1 MRRPQPQID
10 LPGVDSEMSDSLHTP
25 RPWRFKL
32 KNAGNGFLIIDA
44 NENQIC
50 DVYMTNLK
58 SVAEERAR
66 LITAAPELLEAC
78 KAAYSMFA
86 GGESIE
92 EHRLLQRLPELL
104 KSAIKKAEGGQK

>member
-1 MRRPQPQID
+1 MKKP
-10 LPGVDSEMSDSLHTP
+10 EMSDSPHTP

-44 NENQIC
+44 NENQLC

-66 LITAAPELLEAC
+66 LMTAAPDLLEAC
-78 KAAYSMFA
+78 RAAYSMFA
-86 GGESIE
+86 GGESLE
-92 EHRLLQRLPELL
+92 EHRLLRRLPEIL
-104 KSAIKKAEGGQK
+104 KAAITKAEGV